1 MRLRNFGFIIRR
13 LPNYSRLEKNMEFH
27 ECANIFPLMDSEEF
41 NFLCTDIAE
50 NGLLEAIWTYHHRI
64 IDGRN
69 RYNACLQLNIEPRY
83 REWTGNGS
91 LVAFIVSLNLRRRHL
106 STSQRAIVAAR
117 LANLSE
123 GRPAHK
129 ETASNEAVISQA
141 EAADMLNVSRSSV
154 QRATKVLRE
163 GVNDLAELI
172 ESGEL
177 EVSPAAHFAEL
188 PKGKQK
194 RLLKRGTTKLV
205 SYATNLAV
213 KKRLKNAKHTSD
225 VCLLCNPAIQPN
237 QDNVLAFLYAV
248 TPKLGSF
255 NRYASAVIEEIEE
268 LDAMDDIH
276 EGYGKILLAI
286 DAGYREF
293 AQIAKFTG
301 LPRDILQFEIERLL
315 DGKSIEEIAQGGKT
329 AMARGAAKKL
339 YQRRAVVEI
348 YSEDFMDEV
357 SRFEN

>member
-1 MRLRNFGFIIRR
+1 
-13 LPNYSRLEKNMEFH
+13 MEFH

-41 NFLCTDIAE
+41 NLLCADIAE
-50 NGLLEAIWTYHHRI
+50 NGLLEAIWTFKNEI

-69 RYNACLQLNIEPRY
+69 RYNACRQLSIEPSY

-123 GRPAHK
+123 GRPANK

-141 EAADMLNVSRSSV
+141 EAAEMLNVSRSSV
-154 QRATKVLRE
+154 QRATKVLRD
-163 GVNDLAELI
+163 GVDDLAELI
-172 ESGEL
+172 EAGEL

-213 KKRLKNAKHTSD
+213 KKRLKSARHTSD
-225 VCLLCNPAIQPN
+225 VCLLCNPAIEAN
-237 QDNVLAFLYAV
+237 QENVLAFLYAV
-248 TPKLGSF
+248 TPKLAHF
-255 NRYASAVIEEIEE
+255 NRYASAIIEEIEE
-268 LDAMDDIH
+268 MDAMDDIH

-286 DAGYREF
+286 DAGYQEL

-301 LPRDILQFEIERLL
+301 LTRDVLQFEIERLL
-315 DGKSIEEIAQGGKT
+315 DGKSIEEIPQGGKT
-329 AMARGAAKKL
+329 EMARGATKKL
-339 YQRRAVVEI
+339 YRRRAVLEN
-348 YSEDFMDEV
+348 YSEEFMEEV
-357 SRFEN
+357 SRQTA